1 MEFGS
6 TPSHVQLRRQ
16 VDIAHRPR
24 IVAICVYTS
33 SAWQIDYLTSIMVK
47 PQGHSAHHPMK
58 SSSSSA
64 PRGSL
69 SKGAQVG
76 IIIAAVIV
84 GLLLITF
91 CYYAIQEQR
100 RARNEQDIFSWNRV
114 TCKTLSAAVHL
125 WIFLPVSRVLK
136 RRNALKDNYEEKLS
150 LETMDRRQIR
160 TKRERV

>member
-1 MEFGS
+1 MTFQS
-6 TPSHVQLRRQ
+6 
-16 VDIAHRPR
+16 
-24 IVAICVYTS
+24 VYTS

-76 IIIAAVIV
+76 IIISAVIV

-91 CYYAIQEQR
+91 CYYAIQGSLFVHYRESCHF
-100 RARNEQDIFSWNRV
+100 DI
-114 TCKTLSAAVHL
+114 
-125 WIFLPVSRVLK
+125 
-136 RRNALKDNYEEKLS
+136 YEAN
-150 LETMDRRQIR
+150 
-160 TKRERV
+160 